1 MFQPAQPSPAQ
12 ETVLCNRCWEQDSSL
27 YDLYSGDTLK
37 VDTRYYPHGL
47 HTDYYKQV
55 VCFKMANLIL
65 LTAASFCFLK
75 KFNTISPMLP
85 FHLFISS

>member
-1 MFQPAQPSPAQ
+1 MFLLPSPAQ
-12 ETVLCNRCWEQDSSL
+12 ETVLSNRCSEHNSSL

-37 VDTRYYPHGL
+37 VDTHYYPLGL
-47 HTDYYKQV
+47 HTDYYTQA

-65 LTAASFCFLK
+65 LTAASVCFLD
-75 KFNTISPMLP
+75 KFNTRSSPMLP